1 MFNKNVIDEI
11 ISIMEK
17 EFSTF
22 SESFKDNAKHIKFN
36 VSNSIAFSQY
46 EMPINVAITMASE
59 KEFEEDNVGLFL
71 NFNIYPVRTEEGN
84 GWFYVPVFKNKIDF
98 EFNNLYFH
106 LFVETTSG
114 FDICDSAIIQINYS
128 LNAILEVQDFWKR
141 ESVKILEPI
150 KVQLEKY
157 K

>member
-1 MFNKNVIDEI
+1 MFNKNIIDEI

-22 SESFKDNAKHIKFN
+22 SESLKGNAKHINFN
-36 VSNSIAFSQY
+36 IGKSIGFSQY

-59 KEFEEDNVGLFL
+59 KEIEEDNVGLFL
-71 NFNIYPVRTEEGN
+71 NFDIYPVRTEEGN
-84 GWFYVPVFKNKIDF
+84 GWFNVPVFKNKIDF
-98 EFNNLYFH
+98 EFDKLYFH
-106 LFVETTSG
+106 LCVETTSG
-114 FDICDSAIIQINYS
+114 IDICDSAIIQINYS
-128 LNAILEVQDFWKR
+128 SNAILEVQDFWKR
-141 ESVKILEPI
+141 ESIKILDPI